1 MKEAKWYK
9 KLFSSIY
16 WHIKIAKLK
25 NKWEEKSFLV
35 KIMLFIIFVSI
46 IMVLSYSIIVR
57 GGFSRNPQDW
67 GSFGSF
73 FASITGLL
81 AFTGVLYTASLSEKR
96 ADEEKG
102 RRKQAEKKAVM
113 RDERDLFFKILQ
125 MHQYNVTY
133 ISLNLQG
140 NISLNLQVNFKTGR
154 DAIAGYVKKFQKYY
168 YVSITLN
175 QFKKANCK
183 YKDEYSYFDYFNDI
197 AKEAQAFSAPQDD
210 YGDNFE
216 EFIDNLIQNNS
227 LGHLNK
233 YDIYTE
239 NECQVTSCYSVMM
252 SNELISINDIYCS
265 MKSVADYMYDS
276 YEHQL
281 GQYFRT
287 ICHLQEMA
295 TGNIERK
302 KYIAIFISQLSR
314 EELVLLLYYIV
325 GSQIESK
332 AAQMFFDNGIFENIF
347 PENVLGC
354 NYKVDQEK
362 DKDKQREIVNDFI
375 KDLLS
380 IKAEE
385 SKKKT
390 SKN

>member
-1 MKEAKWYK
+1 MKRANWYK
-9 KLFSSIY
+9 KLSSSIY
-16 WHIKIAKLK
+16 WRIKIAKLK

-35 KIMLFIIFVSI
+35 KIMLFIIFVST

-96 ADEEKG
+96 AYEEKG

-133 ISLNLQG
+133 ISLSLQE
-140 NISLNLQVNFKTGR
+140 NFKTGR

-183 YKDEYSYFDYFNDI
+183 YKDEYSYFDYFNNI
-197 AKEAQAFSAPQDD
+197 AKKAQELSAPQD
-210 YGDNFE
+210 GTCHSDNLE

-227 LGHLNK
+227 LSHLK
-233 YDIYTE
+233 EYDIHTE
-239 NECQVTSCYSVMM
+239 NGCQVTSCYSEMM
-252 SNELISINDIYCS
+252 SNGLISINDIYCS

-287 ICHLQEMA
+287 ICNLQEIVA
-295 TGNIERK
+295 DNIEREK
-302 KYIAIFISQLSR
+302 SLDVFRSQLSR

-325 GSQIESK
+325 SSQIEPK
-332 AAQMFFDNGIFENIF
+332 AAQMFIDNEIFKNIF
-347 PENVLGC
+347 PEDVLGC
-354 NYKVDQEK
+354 KYKVDQEK
-362 DKDKQREIVNDFI
+362 DKDKQREIVNVFI

-385 SKKKT
+385 SKKT

>member
-1 MKEAKWYK
+1 ME
-9 KLFSSIY
+9 
-16 WHIKIAKLK
+16 K
-25 NKWEEKSFLV
+25 NKKQKKTNLLW
-35 KIMLFIIFVSI
+35 KISITILFISG
-46 IMVLSYSIIVR
+46 IMIVIYISNFFGWLSDDTE
-57 GGFSRNPQDW
+57 DW
-67 GSFGSF
+67 GNFGSYLG
-73 FASITGLL
+73 SITGLL
-81 AFTGVLYTASLSEKR
+81 AFSGVLFTASLSEKR

-102 RRKQAEKKAVM
+102 RREQAEKQAIM
-113 RDERDLFFKILQ
+113 RDERDQFFKMLGIYQYQIVYLSKKYLQ
-125 MHQYNVTY
+125 EQ
-133 ISLNLQG
+133 L
-140 NISLNLQVNFKTGR
+140 KTGR
-154 DAIAGYVKKFQKYY
+154 DAIAGYVKEFQKYY

-227 LGHLNK
+227 LGHLK
-233 YDIYTE
+233 EYDIHTE

-252 SNELISINDIYCS
+252 SNGLISINDIYCS

-287 ICHLQEMA
+287 ICHLQEIVA
-295 TGNIERK
+295 DDIERE

-325 GSQIESK
+325 SSQIEPK
-332 AAQMFFDNGIFENIF
+332 AEQMFIDNEIFKNIF

-354 NYKVDQEK
+354 KYKVDQEK
-362 DKDKQREIVNDFI
+362 DKDKQRKIVNDFI
-375 KDLLS
+375 RNLVL

-385 SKKKT
+385 SINASKK
-390 SKN
+390 